1 MLGWVLTAVL
11 CAVAVVSLAP
21 GWVGLSTT
29 TPVAQAIALRP
40 LLVVGF
46 GLLGALLLLAVLVA
60 ALRRRWWPRRTVLAV
75 VLLVVAAGHAWVLYY
90 RGIED
95 APLPETVATALVAA
109 GVRLRGFGV
118 EQETLEDRFVALN
131 HTFLLLTLLCVT
143 TAVGAGVLRTER
155 DPAPRGERAGVGH

>member
-29 TPVAQAIALRP
+29 TPVAQEIALRP

-75 VLLVVAAGHAWVLYY
+75 VLLVVAAGHAWVLYD

-95 APLPETVATALVAA
+95 APLPEP
-109 GVRLRGFGV
+109 R
-118 EQETLEDRFVALN
+118 E
-131 HTFLLLTLLCVT
+131 
-143 TAVGAGVLRTER
+143 GAFTVLRAEER
-155 DPAPRGERAGVGH
+155 RVGQGCRAW